1 MFNKDFHLL
10 NELYN
15 ARINEMNLGP
25 RGENSPATG
34 FTPDKIVA
42 VTKKCNCENE
52 ECTCKYAAQ
61 GCKCNGCAECKDNQH
76 ANQDEIDVKKSDL
89 NKDGKLSG
97 YEKARGA
104 AIDKAMGGS
113 GKLSFKGDEDCEE
126 CGGMCG
132 SEHSEEEHGGY
143 MTKQNLFR
151 IVKIAAMLHD
161 LLGDEENI
169 EPWVLDKIA
178 RAQGDLNS
186 IFGYKDYEKHREALN
201 HSLENVEEET
211 ENDLFS
217 AINTGSGSLLDA
229 LRKSL
234 KSESRETVEKVLL
247 EAIKVLETKK

>member
-25 RGENSPATG
+25 NGENSPATG
-34 FTPDKIVA
+34 YTPDKFVA
-42 VTKKCNCENE
+42 IPKKCNCENE
-52 ECTCKYAAQ
+52 ECSCKYAAA
-61 GCKCNGCAECKDNQH
+61 GCKCSECAECESNQY

-89 NKDGKLSG
+89 NKDGKLSK
-97 YEKARGA
+97 YEKTRGG

-113 GKLSFKGDEDCEE
+113 GKLPLKSNEDCEGCE
-126 CGGMCG
+126 TMHGN
-132 SEHSEEEHGGY
+132 EHSNEEHGGY

-161 LLGDEENI
+161 LLSDEENI

-186 IFGYKDYEKHREALN
+186 IFGYKDYEKHREVLN

-217 AINTGSGSLLDA
+217 AIHSGGGSLLDA

-234 KSESRETVEKVLL
+234 KSESREIVEKVLL

>member
-25 RGENSPATG
+25 NGENSPATG
-34 FTPDKIVA
+34 YTPDKFVA
-42 VTKKCNCENE
+42 IAKKCNCKNE
-52 ECTCKYAAQ
+52 
-61 GCKCNGCAECKDNQH
+61 
-76 ANQDEIDVKKSDL
+76 DEIDVKKSDL
-89 NKDGKLSG
+89 NKDGKLSK
-97 YEKARGA
+97 YEKTRGG

-113 GKLSFKGDEDCEE
+113 GKLPLKGSEDCEG
-126 CGGMCG
+126 CGCMQGN
-132 SEHSEEEHGGY
+132 EHSNEEHGGY

-161 LLGDEENI
+161 LLGDEENV

-186 IFGYKDYEKHREALN
+186 IFGYKDYEKHREVLN

-217 AINTGSGSLLDA
+217 AIHSGGGSLLDA

-234 KSESRETVEKVLL
+234 KSESRETVEKILL